1 MLAGQA
7 VTAVVAGAGALV
19 FGLWAWSVWSTV
31 RSWAKAHRGG
41 FRRDRRT
48 GRRSVVSSSWGM
60 AWAGGPPVRSP
71 VVLAWYPTE
80 PFTVRLTAGPSE
92 PAESA
97 LLSRGLLQ
105 DGMMHGATGGQVQ
118 IRRSRHGSV
127 RTVVVSFGS
136 GPSPASV
143 MLRERV
149 IRSFLDRIDRE
160 CPVGNEMG
168 LVNVDA
174 AVEELIARGS
184 ADL

>member
-1 MLAGQA
+1 M
-7 VTAVVAGAGALV
+7 
-19 FGLWAWSVWSTV
+19 
-31 RSWAKAHRGG
+31 
-41 FRRDRRT
+41 
-48 GRRSVVSSSWGM
+48 
-60 AWAGGPPVRSP
+60 RSP

-127 RTVVVSFGS
+127 RTVVVSFG
-136 GPSPASV
+136 PEATPASV

-149 IRSFLDRIDRE
+149 IRSFLSRIDRE
-160 CPVGNEMG
+160 CPVGSEMG

-174 AVEELIARGS
+174 AVEALIARGGV
-184 ADL
+184 DL